1 MDGITISTAAISA
14 ILGSGGVSALATWL
28 VNRRSAARCD
38 RCPDHKQH
46 DQRIV
51 ELEKGVVRIET
62 KIDLLLD
69 NLHRNHRP

>member
-28 VNRRSAARCD
+28 VNRRGASRCE

-51 ELEKGVVRIET
+51 ELEKGLVRIDT
-62 KIDLLLD
+62 KLDLLLD
-69 NLHRNHRP
+69 SHRQHGA